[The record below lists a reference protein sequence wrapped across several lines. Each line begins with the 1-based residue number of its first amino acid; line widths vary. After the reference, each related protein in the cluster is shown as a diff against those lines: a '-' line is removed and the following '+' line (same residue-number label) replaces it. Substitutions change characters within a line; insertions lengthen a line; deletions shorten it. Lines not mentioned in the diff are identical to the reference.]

1 MAAKFPGKEFPER
14 PLVTTFHADPA
25 TQDLI
30 RGGQVDAVADVAYDI
45 GSWVGVDQ
53 LLEFFARDKKPD
65 QNPRPEYP
73 GVGDLYTTVIV
84 TKDNL
89 PPEGK
94 YVAAETDVPS
104 FFESKWATEFGASGG
119 DGQ

>member
-1 MAAKFPGKEFPER
+1 M
-14 PLVTTFHADPA
+14 
-25 TQDLI
+25 
-30 RGGQVDAVADVAYDI
+30 ADVAYDI

-53 LLEFFARDKKPD
+53 LLEFFARDKAGPEPAAGV
-65 QNPRPEYP
+65 PRRRRPVY
-73 GVGDLYTTVIV
+73 DRIV

-89 PPEGK
+89 PPEGT

-104 FFESKWATEFGASGG
+104 FFESKWDTEFGASGG